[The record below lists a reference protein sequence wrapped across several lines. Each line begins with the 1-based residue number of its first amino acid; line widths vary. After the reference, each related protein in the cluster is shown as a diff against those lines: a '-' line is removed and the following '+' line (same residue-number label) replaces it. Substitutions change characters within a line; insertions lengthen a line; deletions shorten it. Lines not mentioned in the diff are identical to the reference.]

1 MENVVRVK
9 EHFRRTE
16 EVVPL
21 PPLPVLSIRKLVNE
35 AAAAA
40 GVTKC
45 KQNKGSQEQDQQRNL
60 NITRRII

>member
-35 AAAAA
+35 AVA

-45 KQNKGSQEQDQQRNL
+45 KQNKGSQEEDQQRNL